1 METYARLAEL
11 PVTIDAYDL
20 ESLKLRA
27 SPEFERHTTV
37 VHLDG
42 RGERGV
48 GEDVCY
54 DTGDQRALQD
64 AGPSLPLAG
73 TFTLAGFSEHLGGL
87 ELFPKGPSQPGYR
100 HYRRWAFEAASLDL
114 ALRQAGRSLADALGL
129 NPAPVRFVSSMSLGH
144 PPDVGQLTSWL
155 QTYPGL
161 RFKLDAGS
169 SWDDELVEHL
179 ASTEAIE
186 VVDLKGF
193 YRGTPVDLDPDA
205 ELYARV
211 VRAFPDAWIEDPALT
226 PETEPVLAE
235 HQHRV
240 TWDAPIH
247 SVADIRALA
256 FPPRVLNFKPSRFGK
271 LESLLAAYD
280 YCRNEGIG
288 IYGGGQWELGP
299 GRGQIQYLAAL
310 FHPDAPN
317 DVAPGGYNAPGPR
330 PGLPASPLEPSIAP
344 VGFRREVT

>member
-1 METYARLAEL
+1 LETYARLAEL

-20 ESLKLRA
+20 EGLRHRA

-37 VHLDG
+37 VRLEG

-48 GEDVCY
+48 GEDVSY
-54 DTGDQRALQD
+54 DTGDQRTLQD

-73 TFTLAGFSEHLGGL
+73 AFTLAGFSEHLDGFD
-87 ELFPKGPSQPGYR
+87 LFPTGPSQPGYR
-100 HYRRWAFEAASLDL
+100 HYRRWAFEAAALDL
-114 ALRQAGRSLADALGL
+114 ALRQAGRSLADALGMT
-129 NPAPVRFVSSMSLGH
+129 PAPVRFVASMSLGH
-144 PPDVGQLTSWL
+144 PPEVARLKSWR
-155 QTYPGL
+155 QMYPGL

-169 SWDDELVEHL
+169 SWSDELVEHL
-179 ASTEAIE
+179 ASTGAVDI
-186 VVDLKGF
+186 VDLKGL
-193 YRGTPVDLDPDA
+193 YKGTPVDLDPHV

-226 PETEPVLAE
+226 SETEPVLAE
-235 HQHRV
+235 HRHRI

-247 SVADIRALA
+247 SVDDIRALA
-256 FPPRVLNFKPSRFGK
+256 FPPRVLNFKPSRFGR
-271 LESLLAAYD
+271 LDSLLSAYD
-280 YCRNEGIG
+280 YCRTEGIG

-317 DVAPGGYNAPGPR
+317 DVAPGGYNAPRPR
-330 PGLPASPLEPSIAP
+330 PGLPESPLEPRIAP
-344 VGFRREVT
+344 KGFRREVA